1 MSFYIVPPMSY
12 QRQQKLKEKENDRK
26 QRRKKRPAGSTSSG
40 GSGASGSSGGGGVED
55 ASSSHRGGHRSDSAG
70 SGPTVIAETPIQLR
84 HSGALAPAL
93 APVPAAAPTS
103 ARDAVTFK
111 PASRSALAATP
122 ERAAGGPASA
132 PSTVSAPNVAAG
144 IVPPPFRVLTSLA
157 PLNTFASAR
166 QVLLTPAYQ
175 VQRYHSFLEGLSEF
189 HVSDPIIF
197 ANVRKNS
204 LYRFLRRVHPAA
216 DAGDL
221 VPSGAGALQQSIVI
235 SELALT
241 VASFSLRHTIRQMI
255 HEALAA
261 APRRSAIVAHEELT
275 QANFTNYIRYLL
287 TLPPRS
293 QTAAA
298 AFEDAALARHYHYKE
313 VYRRIQDELYQ
324 LRKAEL
330 GGAPADDGAVNSTDL
345 FILAVQKILLEF
357 ILLEKYVIQIVCKFG
372 GNHLI
377 EARLLERL
385 FRLHAKRAE
394 RARAAGERATA
405 ERSEGERPAF
415 RLTKI
420 LNYNTFFS
428 AVLSWHLAVLSPF
441 VDVFEMN
448 SYGEDPDAITNLP
461 RYLEARGGGAAAAR
475 ACPISSPQ
483 REQELYND
491 YFSHLD
497 FGDFA
502 VFKEHS
508 PERLARVQTK
518 VQEAAAAAAGPASS
532 AGAAGG
538 SAGSSSP
545 RAATAGTGGDASS
558 PHKPPNFHYYD
569 GPLSTIP
576 DETFDYIQSRDFFV
590 QVHES
595 SHAVVL
601 RELWRVLARGGT
613 LEIAAIQ
620 VGGPNLKAFLA
631 SQDGGVCD
639 IDIPNKSNLLA
650 GFVKTILAELDAIFG
665 AGHVRFGFV
674 LINTANDVNMYAITY
689 AFVKLYELAGRIED
703 FRINTDDDGPEAADD
718 GIHYYIKIVAEKV

>member
-1 MSFYIVPPMSY
+1 MSY
-12 QRQQKLKEKENDRK
+12 QRQQKLKEKEKDKK

-40 GSGASGSSGGGGVED
+40 GSGASGSSGGGAED
-55 ASSSHRGGHRSDSAG
+55 ASSSHRGSHRSGSAG
-70 SGPTVIAETPIQLR
+70 SGSTVIPETPSQLR
-84 HSGALAPAL
+84 HTGALAPAL
-93 APVPAAAPTS
+93 APVPAAALAYTGGS
-103 ARDAVTFK
+103 VASSK
-111 PASRSALAATP
+111 PASRSALAAIH
-122 ERAAGGPASA
+122 EYAAGGAPTPADA
-132 PSTVSAPNVAAG
+132 ASTVSASSAAAG
-144 IVPPPFRVLTSLA
+144 IAPPPFRVLTSLA
-157 PLNTFASAR
+157 PLNTFSSAR

-175 VQRYHSFLEGLSEF
+175 VQRYHSFLEGLCEF

-216 DAGDL
+216 ADAGDL
-221 VPSGAGALQQSIVI
+221 VASGAGALQQNIVK

-241 VASFSLRHTIRQMI
+241 VASFRLRHTIRQMI
-255 HEALAA
+255 QEALAA
-261 APRRSAIVAHEELT
+261 VPHRSAIVAHEELT

-293 QTAAA
+293 QVAAA
-298 AFEDAALARHYHYKE
+298 AFADADLARHYHYKE
-313 VYRRIQDELYQ
+313 EYRRIQDELYQ
-324 LRKAEL
+324 LRKEEL

-377 EARLLERL
+377 EGRLLERL
-385 FRLHAKRAE
+385 FRLHAERAE
-394 RARAAGERATA
+394 RARAAGG
-405 ERSEGERPAF
+405 RSEGEAPAVF

-448 SYGEDPDAITNLP
+448 SFGEDPAVITNLS
-461 RYLEARGGGAAAAR
+461 RYLETRAGGGAAPG

-483 REQELYND
+483 REQQLYDN
-491 YFSHLD
+491 YFSRLD

-518 VQEAAAAAAGPASS
+518 VQEAAAAAAGPAGGS
-532 AGAAGG
+532 AGG
-538 SAGSSSP
+538 SAP
-545 RAATAGTGGDASS
+545 RASADGTGGDASS

-601 RELWRVLARGGT
+601 RELWRVLAKGGT

-650 GFVKTILAELDAIFG
+650 GFVKTILAELDVIFG

-674 LINTANDVNMYAITY
+674 LINTANDVNMYAITF

-703 FRINTDDDGPEAADD
+703 FCINTDDDGLEAADD
-718 GIHYYIKIVAEKV
+718 GIHYYIKIIAEKVSPRHRL